1 VREDARGAYAGHN
14 GGGDGEGS
22 EDGFGV
28 RRSSDCTTHLDEELD
43 MLEETQREDF
53 YIPWIERVPEAH
65 VPKEG

>member
-1 VREDARGAYAGHN
+1 MHEERTRDIMEEET
-14 GGGDGEGS
+14 GEGS

-43 MLEETQREDF
+43 MLEETQREEF